1 MVVLFSGNA
10 SLPQKRVIVVAL
22 FIPGGSV
29 SVKVLLFGLSA
40 APLVVTK
47 VLDPV
52 LAMMGF
58 KGKAHFHPFSGWVYI
73 G

>member
-1 MVVLFSGNA
+1 M
-10 SLPQKRVIVVAL
+10 
-22 FIPGGSV
+22 
-29 SVKVLLFGLSA
+29 SVKVLPFGLSA